1 MTDIDVTLRLP
12 EPLVEK
18 ARALGLLTPERMTR
32 LLAAELSR
40 MESWAVLDAALQPA
54 RESFRADHA
63 DLSEDEVLAMLSD
76 LVREVR
82 DEDQDDAV

>member
-1 MTDIDVTLRLP
+1 MTDVDVTLRLP

-18 ARALGLLTPERMTR
+18 ARALGLLTPARMTR

-40 MESWAVLDAALQPA
+40 MESWAALDTALQPA

-76 LVREVR
+76 FVHAVR
-82 DEDQDDAV
+82 DEDPDDAV